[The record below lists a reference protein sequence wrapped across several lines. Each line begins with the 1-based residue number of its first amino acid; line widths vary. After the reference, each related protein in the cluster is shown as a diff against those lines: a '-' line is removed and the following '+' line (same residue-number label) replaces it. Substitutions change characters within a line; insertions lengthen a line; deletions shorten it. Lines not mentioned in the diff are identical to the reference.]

1 MTDRVE
7 ELRRNLAAVQHRIT
21 AACAAAGRDPAEIT
35 LIVVTKFFP
44 ASDVVALADLGV
56 TDIGENKD
64 QEAAAKVAELPPA
77 VRERLTVHFI
87 GQLQTNKARSV
98 ARYADAVH
106 SVDRSKL
113 VRALDKAARAAR
125 DAGER
130 TSYLPVLVQVDLG
143 EGAQAGRGGAHP
155 DDVERLAE
163 EVAATGHLRLRGV
176 MAVAP
181 LGLDEDGTRRAF
193 ERLAAHAETVRR
205 VDPAATW
212 ISGGMSGDLE
222 IAVAAGATHLRVG
235 TAILGSRPVGR

>member
-21 AACAAAGRDPAEIT
+21 AACAAAGRDPAEVT

-113 VRALDKAARAAR
+113 VRALDKATRAAR

-130 TSYLPVLVQVDLG
+130 APYLPVLVQVDLG

-155 DDVERLAE
+155 DEVERLAE
-163 EVAATGHLRLRGV
+163 EVAGTEHLRLRGV

-181 LGLDEDGTRRAF
+181 LGLDEDGARRAF

>member
-21 AACAAAGRDPAEIT
+21 AACAAAGRDPAEVT

-113 VRALDKAARAAR
+113 VRALDKATRAAR

-130 TSYLPVLVQVDLG
+130 APYLPVLVQVDLG

-155 DDVERLAE
+155 DEVERLAE
-163 EVAATGHLRLRGV
+163 EVAATEHLRLRGV

-181 LGLDEDGTRRAF
+181 LGLDEDGARRAF

>member
-7 ELRRNLAAVQHRIT
+7 ELRRNLATVQHRIT

-35 LIVVTKFFP
+35 LIVVTKYFP
-44 ASDVVALADLGV
+44 VSDVVALADLGV

-113 VRALDKAARAAR
+113 VRALDKATRAAR

-130 TSYLPVLVQVDLG
+130 TPYLPVLVQVDLG

-155 DDVERLAE
+155 DEVERLAE
-163 EVAATGHLRLRGV
+163 EVAATEHLRLRGV

-181 LGLDEDGTRRAF
+181 LGLDEDGARRAF